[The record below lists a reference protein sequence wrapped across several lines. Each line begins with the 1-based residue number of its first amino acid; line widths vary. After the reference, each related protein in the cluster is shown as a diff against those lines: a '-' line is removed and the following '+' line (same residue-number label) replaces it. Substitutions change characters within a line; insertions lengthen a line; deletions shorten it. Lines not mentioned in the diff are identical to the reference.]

1 MKRLN
6 FPAPNFVHSTRCYCA
21 TTLALIGL
29 VATPFVARAQTSQL
43 PGVLVQGKVDA
54 ALPTRPVSALSSL
67 LGDDWLTQP
76 VSSTV
81 LGERLIRES
90 GSQRLADVL
99 RFDASVD
106 ANYSPLGYTE
116 NFQVRGFP
124 VDPIFGYRVNGVPV
138 VGESPLAL
146 DNKRGVEVVRGP
158 AGAWAGIGTS
168 AGLINL
174 LTKRPDDV
182 REAGLR
188 VSSRN
193 SLGSTLDWGERSAS
207 GGWRLNASVDRL
219 RPDARG
225 ANGESQLLA
234 LAIDRVLAPNS
245 LLEVDIE
252 VQRREQITQPG
263 SQLLGGK
270 VLPPITPT
278 TVLGLSSWS
287 RPTTFASTF
296 AMARLDQRFD
306 SGWKLTSTAS
316 IHRVETDDRSSFPYG
331 CSAAFG
337 TAAGA
342 YFCPDGGFTLY
353 DFRSLSESRQTA
365 FAEMRGA
372 REVQW
377 LGLRHAV
384 GLGVSLTQ
392 RQTRMPDYV
401 FDATDQGF
409 VDTGNAI
416 SRTWFGGPSNATGT
430 PVFDSRIRQTSAVVS
445 NRVDL
450 SQDWSLAGQA
460 RWVQHED
467 VSEASFPFYNPV
479 PRASTTLYRVLPS
492 IALQRRITS
501 QAVTYLSYR
510 EDLAAG
516 QRAPLGAA
524 NNGEGLPARRM
535 QSVETGARLILD
547 SQSSASIAAFR
558 GRRPYDFRDDHGLDQ
573 APGSFV
579 QRGTE
584 SRMGLELGATRVL
597 TPRLEGQ
604 VSATLMH
611 SSTDGTGNPLFE
623 RREAVN
629 TPKFRSSAFLMY
641 RVPGVDGLRLNG
653 AWLYTGRRPAA
664 RDNSVYAPSF
674 HRVDL
679 GASWVPHWG
688 AQSWTY
694 RLTLENVFDQRYW
707 RDVGEFLGD
716 AYLTPGASRS
726 IRASATWAF

>member
-1 MKRLN
+1 MKRFDFSGLDPQRSSGRTSGWK
-6 FPAPNFVHSTRCYCA
+6 PAA
-21 TTLALIGL
+21 ALVLMALG
-29 VATPFVARAQTSQL
+29 ATPSAASAQTSQL
-43 PGVLVQGKVDA
+43 PGVFVQGKAEA
-54 ALPTRPVSALSSL
+54 AFPTRSVSLLSSM
-67 LGDDWLTQP
+67 LGEDWLTQP
-76 VSSTV
+76 VSSSV
-81 LGERLIRES
+81 LSERLIRES

-138 VGESPLAL
+138 IGESPLVL

-158 AGAWAGIGTS
+158 AGAWAGVGTS

-174 LTKRPDDV
+174 LTKRPDDI

-188 VSSRN
+188 LASRG
-193 SLGSTLDWGERSAS
+193 SVGSTLDWGERSAS
-207 GGWRLNASVDRL
+207 GGWRINASIDQL

-225 ANGESQLLA
+225 ANGRGELLA
-234 LAIDRVLAPNS
+234 LAIDRALTS
-245 LLEVDIE
+245 TSRLEVDVE
-252 VQRREQITQPG
+252 VQRREQLTQPG

-270 VLPPITPT
+270 LLPPITPT
-278 TVLGLSSWS
+278 TVLGLSDWS

-296 AMARLDQRFD
+296 AMARLAQRLEG
-306 SGWKLTSTAS
+306 GWTLTSTAS
-316 IHRVETDDRSSFPYG
+316 IHRVQTDDRSSFPYG

-342 YFCPDGGFTLY
+342 YFCSDGGFTLY
-353 DFRSLSESRQTA
+353 DFRSLNESRQTV

-377 LGLRHAV
+377 LGRRHAV
-384 GLGVSLTQ
+384 GLGLSLTQ

-409 VDTGNAI
+409 VDNGNAI
-416 SRTWFGGPSNATGT
+416 SRTWFGGQSAASGT
-430 PVFDSRIRQTSAVVS
+430 PVFDSRIQQTSAVLS
-445 NRVDL
+445 DRVDL
-450 SQDWSLAGQA
+450 DRDWSLAAQA

-479 PRASTTLYRVLPS
+479 PRASTSLYRVIPS
-492 IALQRRITS
+492 VALQRRITT
-501 QAVTYLSYR
+501 QALAYLSYR
-510 EDLAAG
+510 EDLAPG

-524 NNGEGLPARRM
+524 NNGEVLPARRM
-535 QSVETGARLILD
+535 QSVEVGARLTLGA
-547 SQSSASIAAFR
+547 QSSASLAVFR
-558 GRRPYDFRDDHGLDQ
+558 GRRPYDFRDDQGLDQ

-579 QRGTE
+579 QRGME
-584 SRMGLELGATRVL
+584 SRMGLELGASRAI
-597 TPRLEGQ
+597 TPRLDGQ
-604 VSATLMH
+604 ISATLMH
-611 SSTDGTGNPLFE
+611 SSTEGTGNPIFE

-629 TPKFRSSAFLMY
+629 TPRFRSSAFLIY
-641 RVPGVDGLRLNG
+641 RVPQVDGLRVNA
-653 AWLYTGRRPAA
+653 AWLYTGQRPAA
-664 RDNSVYAPSF
+664 RDNNVYAPAF

-679 GASWVPHWG
+679 GAGWSTPTG
-688 AQSWTY
+688 TY

-726 IRASATWAF
+726 LRASAAWAF